1 MVSEVT
7 PPPMNNQ
14 LALELIHSQF
24 EPEDYI
30 EHHGIMGMKWGVRRY
45 QNEDGSYT
53 ESGRKRYGVG
63 GSKRKIV
70 KGTQRLLNDMEED
83 IATVKSHIKKAE
95 RNIEIS
101 GKRLEKAKLKNN
113 QRKIKKHLTRMSLNE
128 NLKNIKLSELNTLK
142 GKQMELLARA
152 AASGKDV
159 TIKDAWLDTRSFWQK
174 ASGMYMFGVILDTVF
189 AIKEGD
195 KVTGNKFKVRST
207 KDKSAPRISDKRKRD
222 IRNDV
227 GYTETSYKFL

>member
-1 MVSEVT
+1 
-7 PPPMNNQ
+7 MNNQ
-14 LALELIHSQF
+14 LTLELIHSQF
-24 EPEDYI
+24 EPEDYL

-53 ESGRKRYGVG
+53 EAGRKRYGVG

-152 AASGKDV
+152 VASGKDV

-174 ASGMYMFGVILDTVF
+174 ASAMYMFGGILDNVF

-195 KVTGNKFKVRST
+195 KVTGNKFKVRSA

-227 GYTETSYKFL
+227 GYAETSYKFL